1 MSWKQALGL
10 SLSALA
16 LALIVYGLFFA
27 KPRWIDIKIV
37 SVGSIRVL

>member
-16 LALIVYGLFFA
+16 LALILYGLFFA
-27 KPRWIDIKIV
+27 KPRWIDVTIEP
-37 SVGSIRVL
+37 VGSARIL